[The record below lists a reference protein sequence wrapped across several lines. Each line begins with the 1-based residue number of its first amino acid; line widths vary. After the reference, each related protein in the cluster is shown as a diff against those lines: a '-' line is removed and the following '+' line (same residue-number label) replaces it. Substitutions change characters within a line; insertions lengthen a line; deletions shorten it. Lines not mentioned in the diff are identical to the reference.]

1 MTAYEKARNN
11 SRQFKSLTSLSV
23 EKIDILLPTFESKW
37 ASHIEKYNL
46 DGTPRLRKYV
56 PKNEEQLPTIAN
68 KLFFLLYY
76 KKVHPLQEALAFQF
90 DLAVPIA
97 KMDLLSNPYFGCKS
111 LIGPK
116 VRWHNVSH

>member
-23 EKIDILLPTFESKW
+23 EKIDILLPTFKSKW

-56 PKNEEQLPTIAN
+56 PKMKNNYPQLPINYSSYFTI
-68 KLFFLLYY
+68 
-76 KKVHPLQEALAFQF
+76 KKFIH
-90 DLAVPIA
+90 
-97 KMDLLSNPYFGCKS
+97 CKK
-111 LIGPK
+111 P
-116 VRWHNVSH
+116 